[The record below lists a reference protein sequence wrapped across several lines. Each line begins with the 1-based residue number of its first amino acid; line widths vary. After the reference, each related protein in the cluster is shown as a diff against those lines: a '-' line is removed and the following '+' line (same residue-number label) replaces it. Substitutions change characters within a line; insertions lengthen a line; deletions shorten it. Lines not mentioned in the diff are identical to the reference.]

1 MKQRV
6 AKWGSKV
13 QVAMRHPSAAHV
25 RLGSR
30 SCKNPHGLGYQG
42 FIEEVQPASV
52 GSDYA
57 LIATISG

>member
-1 MKQRV
+1 MHQLTV
-6 AKWGSKV
+6 SNVGFGSW
-13 QVAMRHPSAAHV
+13 
-25 RLGSR
+25 